1 MKKALSLIFILVIAS
16 SLLFISCGK
25 NESTVEAPKADE
37 TPAAPMV
44 DLVEEAANAYF
55 AEIEGSNIIKEDV
68 FLEKVKAGEDMFV
81 VDIRK
86 ADDYAAG
93 HITGAMNAPWGP
105 EIAARMN
112 MIPQTGN
119 VYVYCY
125 SGQTAGQA
133 IAIMRMAGIPATSV
147 RYGFSRGISTIEGF
161 EAAVDT
167 EGVAFAQVAYEIDP
181 AIQAAV
187 DAYYGELGAAPFK
200 NNIIAAADAAAIIE
214 AGDDS
219 VQFVD
224 LRKPEDYAKGHIKGA
239 INVPYG
245 NGMQSSFSDL
255 PADKKLIVNCYSGQ
269 TAGQT
274 AAILNMLGY
283 DSASI
288 NSGMGTAKTGS
299 MGYANEGFDLV
310 M

>member
-1 MKKALSLIFILVIAS
+1 MKKALSLFFILVIAS
-16 SLLFISCGK
+16 SLLFISCSK
-25 NESTVEAPKADE
+25 NESTVEAPKAEE
-37 TPAAPMV
+37 TPAASMV

-68 FLEKVKAGEDMFV
+68 FLEKVKTGEDMFV

-105 EIAARMN
+105 AIAARMN

-147 RYGFSRGISTIEGF
+147 RYGFSRGISTVEGF

-187 DAYYGELGAAPFK
+187 DAYYGDLGAAPFK

-239 INVPYG
+239 INAPYG

-299 MGYANEGFDLV
+299 MGYVNEGFDLV